1 MRGFGIHSI
10 QHVLIGKALF
20 NLLVS
25 TMYSTY
31 CMTCVHI
38 EPHTYTSDRVFSRY
52 IKSLLIKYFEIE
64 NQQIKHVFYSRL
76 FRSCF

>member
-10 QHVLIGKALF
+10 QHVLISKALF

-31 CMTCVHI
+31 RITCVHI

-76 FRSCF
+76 FHSCF